1 MKKKRI
7 LVALAVVCALL
18 CIFPL
23 SAFAITEEEVQTQV
37 DAVGRE
43 AVTGNIFVWFL
54 CAIGFLKISQKI
66 DSFLSGLGINVGHT
80 GGSMLAEAMITAR
93 GISSARNFVSHK
105 GGSSSSTQS
114 NFTGLKGGLVGMVG
128 RGCNK

>member
-23 SAFAITEEEVQTQV
+23 SAFAITEEEVQAQV

-54 CAIGFLKISQKI
+54 CAIGFLK
-66 DSFLSGLGINVGHT
+66 F
-80 GGSMLAEAMITAR
+80 
-93 GISSARNFVSHK
+93 
-105 GGSSSSTQS
+105 
-114 NFTGLKGGLVGMVG
+114 
-128 RGCNK
+128 C